1 MTVEPWERV
10 VQNITAAEILALAKE
25 LIAIPSH
32 SQTRGQER
40 NVAEAIRCFFQKEGI
55 SSWLELPRGSRPNV
69 FARLGEGH
77 GPTLLWC
84 GHTDTVP
91 PGEYEGDPFRGEE
104 KEGCLF
110 GRGAVD
116 MKSSLACAM
125 VALAGLKRAGI
136 SLSGEVLFAGVTD
149 EEGGNAGARALL
161 RSGLRVDG
169 AVVGEPTGLTPCL
182 GHRGLE
188 WFQIEFRGVPVHGGR
203 QQEGVNAIS
212 LAGRFLHRLE
222 SDLLNVL
229 AERRHPWLGPS
240 TLNFG
245 RIEGGTQPSTVAGR
259 CLLQL
264 DRRWI
269 PGESRES
276 VLTELQG
283 LLDRL
288 EKEDPSFR
296 VTLRIMES
304 SRMEEGMV
312 HEAFWMDPGQPLA
325 CCAQESGT
333 RVLGKEKAFGAF
345 PAWSD
350 GGLLAAYGGIPTVI
364 LGPGKLS
371 SAHSPTESIDISQ
384 LLPASLIFADLFMH
398 FCGEE
403 RG

>member
-1 MTVEPWERV
+1 MTVELWERV
-10 VQNITAAEILALAKE
+10 VQSITAAEILALAKE

-32 SQTRGQER
+32 FEASGKER
-40 NVAEAIRCFFQKEGI
+40 EVAEAIRCFFQKEGI
-55 SSWLELPRGSRPNV
+55 SSWLEATEGNRPNV
-69 FARLGEGH
+69 FARLGEGQ
-77 GPTLLWC
+77 GPVLLWC

-91 PGEYEGDPFRGEE
+91 PGEYEGDPYRGEV
-104 KEGCLF
+104 KEGFLF

-136 SLSGEVLFAGVTD
+136 SLCGQVLFAALAD
-149 EEGGNAGARALL
+149 EEGASAGARALL
-161 RSGLRVDG
+161 RSGLRADG

-188 WFQIEFRGVPVHGGR
+188 WFQIEFRGVPLHGGR
-203 QQEGVNAIS
+203 QQEGVNAIT

-222 SDLLNVL
+222 DDLLNAL

-240 TLNFG
+240 TLNYG

-269 PGESRES
+269 PGESQES
-276 VLTELQG
+276 ALVELQD

-288 EKEDPSFR
+288 QTEDPSFQT
-296 VTLRIMES
+296 TLRIMEN

-312 HEAFWMDPGQPLA
+312 HEAFWMDPDQPLA
-325 CCAQESGT
+325 RCAKESAA
-333 RVLGKEKAFGAF
+333 RVLGKEMAFSAF

-364 LGPGKLS
+364 LGPGQLS
-371 SAHSPTESIDISQ
+371 SAHSPHESIDISQ
-384 LLPASLIFADLFMH
+384 LLPASLILADLFS
-398 FCGEE
+398 
-403 RG
+403 R

>member
-1 MTVEPWERV
+1 MTVELWERV
-10 VQNITAAEILALAKE
+10 VQSITAAEILALAKE

-32 SQTRGQER
+32 FEASGKER
-40 NVAEAIRCFFQKEGI
+40 EVAEAIRCFFQKEGI
-55 SSWLELPRGSRPNV
+55 SSWLEATEGSRPNV
-69 FARLGEGH
+69 FARLGEGQ
-77 GPTLLWC
+77 GPVLLWC

-91 PGEYEGDPFRGEE
+91 PGEYEGDPFCGEV
-104 KEGCLF
+104 KEGFLF

-125 VALAGLKRAGI
+125 AALAGLKRAGI
-136 SLSGEVLFAGVTD
+136 SLCGQVLFAALAD
-149 EEGGNAGARALL
+149 EEGASTGARALL
-161 RSGLRVDG
+161 RSGLRADG

-222 SDLLNVL
+222 DDLLNAL
-229 AERRHPWLGPS
+229 TERRHPCLGPS
-240 TLNFG
+240 TLNVG

-276 VLTELQG
+276 VLTELQD

-288 EKEDPSFR
+288 QMEDPSFQAT
-296 VTLRIMES
+296 VRIMES
-304 SRMEEGMV
+304 SRMEEGIV
-312 HEAFWMDPGQPLA
+312 HEAYWMDPDQPLA
-325 CCAQESGT
+325 RCVQESIM
-333 RVLGKEKAFGAF
+333 RVLGKEMAFGAF

-364 LGPGKLS
+364 LGPGQLS
-371 SAHSPTESIDISQ
+371 SAHSPNESIDISQ
-384 LLPASLIFADLFMH
+384 LLPASLIFADLFLR
-398 FCGEE
+398 FCGQ
-403 RG
+403 

>member
-10 VQNITAAEILALAKE
+10 VQSITAAEILALAKE

-55 SSWLELPRGSRPNV
+55 SSWLESPRGGRPNV
-69 FARLGEGH
+69 FARLGMGH
-77 GPTLLWC
+77 EPALLWC

-91 PGEYEGDPFRGEE
+91 PGEYEGDPYRGEV
-104 KEGCLF
+104 KEGFLF

-136 SLSGEVLFAGVTD
+136 SLCGQVLFAALAD
-149 EEGGNAGARALL
+149 EEGASAGARALL
-161 RSGLRVDG
+161 RSGLRADG

-188 WFQIEFRGVPVHGGR
+188 WFQIEFRGVPLHGGR
-203 QQEGVNAIS
+203 QQEGVNAIT

-222 SDLLNVL
+222 DDLLNAL

-240 TLNFG
+240 TLNYG

-276 VLTELQG
+276 VLTELQD

-288 EKEDPSFR
+288 QMEDPSFQAT
-296 VTLRIMES
+296 VRIMES
-304 SRMEEGMV
+304 SRMEEGIV
-312 HEAFWMDPGQPLA
+312 HEAYWLDPGQPLA
-325 CCAQESGT
+325 RCVQESIM
-333 RVLGKEKAFGAF
+333 RVLGKEMAFGAF

-364 LGPGKLS
+364 LGPGQLS
-371 SAHSPTESIDISQ
+371 SAHSPHESIDISQ
-384 LLPASLIFADLFMH
+384 LFPASLIFADLFMH